1 MILNVADAVYS
12 YSEGF
17 SLGPV
22 NFTAGEGCFMVIL
35 GPNGSGKSTLFSL
48 LNGLIYPSSG
58 SIKAGSRDISAIT
71 PAQRARLIGM
81 IPQTSAGDFDY
92 TVREMVMMGR
102 YPYRRLFSPPSSEDN
117 LVVDRVLQQLDM
129 TPLSR
134 RSVRHLSG
142 GEYQRVLLGR
152 VLAQQ
157 TDILLLDEPGNHLD
171 LRHQL
176 KMLGYLRDIA
186 DSGKTVVAVLHD
198 LNQAMHYADYGIML
212 KEGRTIV
219 SGKPSDFITADLV
232 HEVYDTRVSEY
243 FCAETG
249 DRIIGPAAVR
259 TGEHA
264 DEGGSADE

>member
-1 MILNVADAVYS
+1 MILNAADAVYS
-12 YSEGF
+12 YPEGF

-22 NFTAGEGCFMVIL
+22 NFSAGEGCFMVIL

-48 LNGLIYPSSG
+48 LNGLIKPSSG
-58 SIKAGSRDISAIT
+58 SIKADLRNISAIT
-71 PAQRARLIGM
+71 PAERARLIGM

-102 YPYRRLFSPPSSEDN
+102 YPYQRLFSPPSDEDN
-117 LVVDRVLQQLDM
+117 LVVDRVLDQLDM
-129 TPLSR
+129 SMLSG

-171 LRHQL
+171 LKHQL
-176 KMLGYLRDIA
+176 KMLGYLRTIA

-198 LNQAMHYADYGIML
+198 LNQAMHYADFGIML
-212 KEGRTIV
+212 KQGKTVV
-219 SGKPSDFITADLV
+219 SGKPSEFITPALV
-232 HEVYDTRVSEY
+232 QEVYDTRVSEY
-243 FCAETG
+243 FCPENG
-249 DRIIGPAAVR
+249 DRIIGPA
-259 TGEHA
+259 
-264 DEGGSADE
+264 SAGDSDNE